1 MDIGWKYIG
10 KQILLIAIILL
21 LCAIFF
27 GLGLVLGY
35 GFFGDGAKPFS
46 ILFPEKWQSIISK
59 FMGN

>member
-10 KQILLIAIILL
+10 KQFLLIFVILVLCII
-21 LCAIFF
+21 CF

-46 ILFPEKWQSIISK
+46 ILSPEKWQGIISK
-59 FMGN
+59 FTGQ